1 MDNIEAKQD
10 ALNGFLERCEEGR
23 PTTIELARNLTDGKE
38 HVNIT
43 LRQTTEKPV
52 RMESPAKAHAFW
64 SIEGFVAY
72 LEKYAA
78 ASNLVV
84 LGDPNTGQ
92 IQAVLDERKGDGFEV
107 VIFEPLMH
115 PFWKPWQESLGKKIE
130 IREFAKFIVE
140 QKHIIVNP
148 DARQLAAIF
157 KQVRL
162 SKNVTID
169 NGIGDGA
176 INGVVVESK
185 IAGQHPSMPLSL
197 PEQIVIH
204 CPMFM
209 EQEAMDITIDLI
221 LDGTGNSVVVEP
233 KSSDA
238 EAKRIEAI
246 EAMLHQ
252 VHETLTEATA
262 TLGKVKHESWKYVEV
277 KPAAKMDYTGAGSGS
292 SKDSRNCR

>member
-1 MDNIEAKQD
+1 MDNVEAKQD
-10 ALNGFLERCEEGR
+10 LMNGFLERCEEGQ
-23 PTTIELARNLTDGKE
+23 PTTIELARGLTEGKE
-38 HVNIT
+38 HLDIV
-43 LRQTTEKPV
+43 LRQTVEKPL
-52 RMESPAKAHAFW
+52 RMESPAKAHTLW

-72 LEKYAA
+72 LREYAT
-78 ASNLVV
+78 ASSLVV

-92 IQAVLDERKGDGFEV
+92 IHAVLDERKEDGFEV
-107 VIFEPLMH
+107 VTFEPLVH
-115 PFWKPWQESLGKKIE
+115 PFWDPWRKAIKQEIE

-140 QKHIIVNP
+140 QKHVIANP
-148 DARQLAAIF
+148 DARQLVAIF

-176 INGVVVESK
+176 INGVMVESK

-221 LDGTGNSVVVEP
+221 LDGTGNGVIVEP

-252 VHETLTEATA
+252 VHESLPEATA
-262 TLGKVKHESWKYVEV
+262 TLGKVKHEPWNYVRVNPEQAHNIG
-277 KPAAKMDYTGAGSGS
+277 AAKSADA
-292 SKDSRNCR
+292 RNYR